1 MRIER
6 NYEFLVEQAD
16 FEGYACPEKSSKK
29 LRIDAF
35 LSSKIEGLSRS
46 ALTNELCLM
55 TINGKVSKKSD
66 SVKVGDNVTL
76 QYVADVFEKV
86 EPQDIPLDILYE
98 DSSMLVINKAQGMVV
113 HPGAGNVDG
122 TIVNA
127 LAFRYGQD
135 FIDRMADECDISRPG
150 IVHRLDKDTSGVMV
164 IALNA
169 HAHAALSAQFQNR
182 EIEKYYYAFCDGIFP
197 KHEDDIECLL
207 ARDRNNRKLFVPV
220 KEKRYI
226 IQEGLSPKRT
236 QEIIDEV
243 YKDPKYKVGGAVD
256 NFTEGKY
263 SKSHYEVVK
272 QLPQAALVKVRIFT
286 GRTHQIRVHMKSIG
300 HAVVGDSL
308 YNPKASRFPNW
319 PLMLHSA
326 ILEIRHPDTNELM
339 HFEAPLPKRFA
350 DFEAALRS
358 Q

>member
-1 MRIER
+1 MRIEK
-6 NYEFLVEQAD
+6 NYELTVEESD
-16 FEGYACPEKSSKK
+16 LTSKK

-46 ALTNELCLM
+46 ALTGDLCKM
-55 TINGKVSKKSD
+55 TINDKPAKKSD
-66 SVKVGDNVTL
+66 SVKLNDRVTL

-86 EPQDIPLDILYE
+86 EPQDIKLDILYE

-127 LAFRYGQD
+127 LAYRYGQA
-135 FIDRMADECDISRPG
+135 FIDGMADECDISRPG

-207 ARDRNNRKLFVPV
+207 ARDKVNRKLFVPV

-226 IQEGLSPKRT
+226 IQEGVSAKRK

-243 YKDPKYKVGGAVD
+243 YNDPKYKVGGTLD
-256 NFTEGKY
+256 TLNQGKY
-263 SKSHYEVVK
+263 SKSHYEVVR
-272 QLPQAALVKVRIFT
+272 QLPQAALVRVRIFT

-300 HAVVGDSL
+300 HPVIGDVM
-308 YNPKASRFPNW
+308 YNNKLSRFPGW

-326 ILEIRHPDTNELM
+326 ILEICHPVTGELM
-339 HFEAPLPKRFA
+339 HFEAPLPKRFT
-350 DFEAALRS
+350 DFETSLRN

>member
-1 MRIER
+1 MRIEK
-6 NYEFLVEQAD
+6 NYELTVEESD
-16 FEGYACPEKSSKK
+16 LTSKK

-46 ALTNELCLM
+46 ALTGDLCKM
-55 TINGKVSKKSD
+55 TINDKPAKKSD
-66 SVKVGDNVTL
+66 SVKLNDRVNL
-76 QYVADVFEKV
+76 KYVADVFEKV
-86 EPQDIPLDILYE
+86 EPQDIKLDILYE

-127 LAFRYGQD
+127 LAYRYGQD
-135 FIDRMADECDISRPG
+135 FIDGMADECDISRPG

-207 ARDRNNRKLFVPV
+207 ARDKVNRKLFVPV

-226 IQEGLSPKRT
+226 IQEGVSAKRK

-243 YKDPKYKVGGAVD
+243 YNDPKYKVGGTLD
-256 NFTEGKY
+256 TLNQGKY
-263 SKSHYEVVK
+263 SKSHYEVVR

-300 HAVVGDSL
+300 HPVIGDVM
-308 YNPKASRFPNW
+308 YNNKLSRFSGW

-326 ILEIRHPDTNELM
+326 ILEICHPVTGALM
-339 HFEAPLPKRFA
+339 HFEAPLPKRFT
-350 DFEAALRS
+350 DFETSLRN

>member
-6 NYEFLVEQAD
+6 NYEFTVENS
-16 FEGYACPEKSSKK
+16 ENKK

-35 LSSKIEGLSRS
+35 LSSQIEGLSRS
-46 ALTNELCLM
+46 ALTGEQCKM
-55 TINGKVSKKSD
+55 TINGKNAKKSD
-66 SVKVGDNVTL
+66 TVKTGDIVSL

-86 EPQDIPLDILYE
+86 EPQNIPLEILYE
-98 DSSMLVINKAQGMVV
+98 DNSMLVINKAQGMVV

-127 LAFRYGQD
+127 LAYRYGQD
-135 FIDRMADECDISRPG
+135 FIDRMADECDVSRPG

-164 IALNA
+164 IALSA
-169 HAHAALSAQFQNR
+169 QAHAALSAQFQNR

-207 ARDRNNRKLFVPV
+207 ARDKGNRKLFVPV

-226 IQEGLSPKRT
+226 IQEGLSSKRK

-243 YKDPKYKVGGAVD
+243 YNDPKYKVGGTLD
-256 NFTEGKY
+256 TFSQGKY

-286 GRTHQIRVHMKSIG
+286 GRTHQIRVHMKSLGHPVIG
-300 HAVVGDSL
+300 DVM
-308 YNPKASRFPNW
+308 YNNKLSRFPGW
-319 PLMLHSA
+319 SLMLHSA
-326 ILEIRHPDTNELM
+326 VLEICHPVTGELM
-339 HFEAPLPKRFA
+339 HFEAPLPQRFT
-350 DFEAALRS
+350 DFENALRN

>member
-6 NYEFLVEQAD
+6 NYEFTVEETD
-16 FEGYACPEKSSKK
+16 LSENSKK

-35 LSSKIEGLSRS
+35 LSSKIQGLSRS
-46 ALTNELCLM
+46 ALTGSLCKM
-55 TINGKVSKKSD
+55 SINDKPAKKSD
-66 SVKVGDNVTL
+66 SVKLNDNVTL

-86 EPQDIPLDILYE
+86 EPQDLPLDILYE

-127 LAFRYGQD
+127 LAYRYGQD
-135 FIDRMADECDISRPG
+135 FIDRMADECDLSRPG

-164 IALNA
+164 IALTSQA
-169 HAHAALSAQFQNR
+169 HANLSAQFQNR

-207 ARDRNNRKLFVPV
+207 ARDKTNRKLFVPV

-226 IQEGLSPKRT
+226 IQEGLSSKRT

-243 YKDPKYKVGGAVD
+243 YKDPKYKVGGTID
-256 NFTEGKY
+256 TFSQGKY
-263 SKSHYEVVK
+263 SKSHYEVIR

-286 GRTHQIRVHMKSIG
+286 GRTHQIRVHMKSLGHPVIG
-300 HAVVGDSL
+300 DVL
-308 YNPKASRFPNW
+308 YNSKLSRFPNW

-326 ILEIRHPDTNELM
+326 ILEIRHPDTCELM

-350 DFEAALRS
+350 DFEASLRN